1 MAYRVPMA
9 IVGLGLF
16 CAGMGG
22 YETLSHASLRLT
34 GEKTTAILVDRN
46 AECSVEYQGHDR
58 KMGPMPCAT
67 AEALSRIAAS
77 DVKVFRT
84 NKAVIEFAT
93 ADGLHRMNVLEKVW
107 QSESLP
113 LKAQIPALYHK
124 GDPNGAVRAD
134 SVWGALVAFIGGMLV
149 LALAV
154 RGWVS
159 RGPTRVAPGGAPEGH
174 TAPQATNPQQ
184 LAKPRPNRAINSA
197 SSGAPR
203 ATFGTRS

>member
-1 MAYRVPMA
+1 MAFRVPMA

-22 YETLSHASLRLT
+22 YETLSHASLRL
-34 GEKTTAILVDRN
+34 
-46 AECSVEYQGHDR
+46 
-58 KMGPMPCAT
+58 
-67 AEALSRIAAS
+67 ALARIAGA

-93 ADGLHRMNVLEKVW
+93 ADGLHRMSVVEKVW

-113 LKAQIPALYHK
+113 LRAQIPALYHK
-124 GDPNGAVRAD
+124 GNPNGAARAD
-134 SVWGALVAFIGGMLV
+134 SVWGALVAFIGGLLV

-159 RGPTRVAPGGAPEGH
+159 RAPTHGAPADVPESHIG
-174 TAPQATNPQQ
+174 PQATSAQQ
-184 LAKPRPNRAINSA
+184 PAKPRVNRAINNA
-197 SSGAPR
+197 SPGAPR

>member
-1 MAYRVPMA
+1 MAFRVPMA

-34 GEKTTAILVDRN
+34 GEKTTAVLVDRSID
-46 AECSVEYQGHDR
+46 CLVENPQGQEG
-58 KMGPMPCAT
+58 KMGPMPCAA
-67 AEALSRIAAS
+67 AEALTRIGAS
-77 DVKVFRT
+77 DAKVFRT
-84 NKAVIEFAT
+84 NKAVIEFPT
-93 ADGLHRMNVLEKVW
+93 ADGLHRMSILEKVW
-107 QSESLP
+107 QSENLP

-124 GDPNGAVRAD
+124 GNPNGAVRAD
-134 SVWGALVAFIGGMLV
+134 SVWGAMAAFIGGMFV

-154 RGWVS
+154 RGLVS
-159 RGPTRVAPGGAPEGH
+159 RAPTQGAPANAPESH
-174 TAPQATNPQQ
+174 TAPQATRAQR
-184 LAKPRPNRAINSA
+184 LAKPRANRA